1 VSFAPLAA
9 ALAAAE
15 DVAAVVGAVL
25 AVLAAPPAPAL
36 PVAGAAPPQPTI
48 AINNAERTARF
59 PSIVRTLAV
68 LTRARVSAF
77 YMRDMAGLL
86 TFGELLERHEK
97 EIFAYALR
105 LVGDRDDADDVY
117 QETFLAA
124 FRGWPPPRRGQERA
138 WLYRIATNKVIDRA
152 RRAKRLVRMSDLR
165 LAAPERDGVSL
176 ADLAAA
182 IKILPE
188 GQRAAFV
195 LRKVEGL
202 EYAEVAQA
210 LDCSEDAA
218 RQRVAEAMKKV
229 REAMR

>member
-1 VSFAPLAA
+1 MTEVS
-9 ALAAAE
+9 
-15 DVAAVVGAVL
+15 
-25 AVLAAPPAPAL
+25 
-36 PVAGAAPPQPTI
+36 
-48 AINNAERTARF
+48 
-59 PSIVRTLAV
+59 
-68 LTRARVSAF
+68 
-77 YMRDMAGLL
+77 
-86 TFGELLERHEK
+86 TFGELLERHER

-105 LVGDRDDADDVY
+105 LTGDRDDADDVY

-152 RRAKRLVRMSDLR
+152 RKAKRFVRISAVTDLR

-182 IKILPE
+182 VKVLPE

-202 EYAEVAQA
+202 GYADVARV
-210 LDCSEDAA
+210 LECSEEAA
-218 RQRVAEAMKKV
+218 RSRVAEAMKKV
-229 REAMR
+229 REAMK